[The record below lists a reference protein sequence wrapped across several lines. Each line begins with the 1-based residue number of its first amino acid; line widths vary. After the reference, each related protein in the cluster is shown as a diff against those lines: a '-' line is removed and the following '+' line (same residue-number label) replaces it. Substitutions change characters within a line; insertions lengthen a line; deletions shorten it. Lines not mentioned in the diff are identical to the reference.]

1 MLYASGM
8 KTLAVVSLGV
18 LWAAAGCTDS
28 ASDGSDASD
37 VDGKAPVADVSGNQ
51 GDGAV
56 STDGG
61 ATASSS
67 DDDADQVSTFSGD
80 AASTFEDAAARH
92 CDSHNRLANHV
103 PVRDAT
109 GVFTSVSARGFID
122 LENEFFQDLGTN
134 GRRCVSCHV
143 PTTGWSIT
151 PRQLQETFEETDG
164 GAYDD
169 GLGLGAVF
177 RSNDG
182 SNSPKADVST
192 KSKRRQAYSMLLT
205 KGLIRVGLP
214 VPATAEFELIAVDDP
229 YHFAS
234 AAELS
239 LFRRPLPTANLK
251 FDSTVMWDGR
261 EVVPGLA
268 VLNELQTQ
276 SSDATTG
283 HAKGAP
289 LSAAQQA
296 SIAKFEV
303 ELTSA
308 QVYDNQAGD
317 LTAAGAEGG
326 PDAIQTQAFY
336 IGINDNFGDSQTHA
350 AFSPVVFNLFD
361 RWANIGQND
370 HDCASRHDHDRGYE
384 YGNGYGHD
392 SRGRCHCRD
401 SKHGNGYGHNRDD
414 RRNEARRA
422 IARGQEIFNTHKIA
436 ITGVSGIN
444 DEAAFGKPAV
454 LTGTCTSCHDT
465 PNGGNHSVVAPLNI
479 GVSDASRR
487 TADMPL
493 YTLRNKTTGEVVKTT
508 DPGRAL
514 IDGKWSH
521 IGRFKGPMLRN
532 LAPRAPYFH
541 NGFAKDLWSVVDF
554 YNTRFSIGL
563 SKQEKSDL
571 VAFLRSL

>member
-1 MLYASGM
+1 LARRVLYRLAM
-8 KTLAVVSLGV
+8 KTLAVLSLGV
-18 LWAAAGCTDS
+18 LWTAAGCTDS
-28 ASDGSDASD
+28 GDGSDASD
-37 VDGKAPVADVSGNQ
+37 LDSKAPVAEVSSSQ
-51 GDGAV
+51 PAQASSQDA
-56 STDGG
+56 SQ
-61 ATASSS
+61 ASSS
-67 DDDADQVSTFSGD
+67 DDQVSTFDGD
-80 AASTFEDAAARH
+80 AAQTFEDVTARH
-92 CDSHNRLANHV
+92 CDNHNRMANNV
-103 PVRDAT
+103 PVHDGT
-109 GVFTSVSARGFID
+109 GVFTTVSSRGFID

-143 PTTGWSIT
+143 PTAGWTIT
-151 PRQLQETFEETDG
+151 PKQLRETFEETDG
-164 GAYDD
+164 GAFDD

-177 RSNDG
+177 RTNDG

-192 KSKRRQAYSMLLT
+192 KAKRREAYSMLLN

-214 VPATAEFELIAVDDP
+214 IPATAEFELVAVDDP

-239 LFRRPLPTANLK
+239 LFRRPLPTANVK

-261 EVVPGLA
+261 EVVPGSP
-268 VLNELQTQ
+268 VLPELQTQ

-283 HAKGAP
+283 HAKGQP
-289 LSAAQQA
+289 LSQAQRA
-296 SIAKFEV
+296 SIAQFET
-303 ELTSA
+303 EIGSA
-308 QVYDNQAGD
+308 QIWDNQAGD
-317 LTAAGAEGG
+317 LRAAGASGG
-326 PDAIQTQAFY
+326 PDAILAQPFY

-361 RWANIGQND
+361 SWANIGRDD
-370 HDCASRHDHDRGYE
+370 HDCDDRHDHGRGYE

-392 SRGRCHCRD
+392 NHGRCHCRD
-401 SKHGNGYGHNRDD
+401 SRHGNGYGRDHDD
-414 RRNEARRA
+414 RRDDARRA
-422 IARGQEIFNTHKIA
+422 IARGQEIFNNHKIA

-444 DEAAFGKPAV
+444 DEAAFGKPV
-454 LTGTCTSCHDT
+454 TLMGTCTSCHNT

-479 GVSDASRR
+479 GLVDESRR

-493 YTLRNKTTGEVVKTT
+493 YTLRNKITGEMVKVT

-541 NGFAKDLWSVVDF
+541 NGFAKDLNAVVDF
-554 YNTRFSIGL
+554 YNTRFNIGL
-563 SKQEKSDL
+563 TKEEKSDL

>member
-1 MLYASGM
+1 MLYGPGM
-8 KTLAVVSLGV
+8 KTLAVLSLGV
-18 LWAAAGCTDS
+18 LWTAAGCTND
-28 ASDGSDASD
+28 ASDASD
-37 VDGKAPVADVSGNQ
+37 DVSDVDAKAPVAAVSGNQ
-51 GDGAV
+51 VGGAV
-56 STDGG
+56 SADG
-61 ATASSS
+61 ATAS
-67 DDDADQVSTFSGD
+67 DDADLASTFTGD

-92 CDSHNRLANHV
+92 CDNHNRLANNV

-109 GVFTSVSARGFID
+109 GVFTSVSSRGYID

-143 PTTGWSIT
+143 PTQGWSIT
-151 PRQLQETFEETDG
+151 PKQLQETFEETDG

-169 GLGLGAVF
+169 GLGLAAVF
-177 RSNDG
+177 RTNDG

-192 KSKRRQAYSMLLT
+192 KAKRRQAYSMLLN

-214 VPATAEFELIAVDDP
+214 IPATAEFELVAVEDP

-261 EVVPGLA
+261 EVVPGA
-268 VLNELQTQ
+268 TVGHDLQTQ
-276 SSDATTG
+276 ASDAVTG
-283 HAKGAP
+283 HAMGQP
-289 LSAAQQA
+289 LSVAQQA
-296 SIAKFEV
+296 SIAQFEV
-303 ELTSA
+303 EIASA

-317 LTAAGAEGG
+317 LRAAGAEGG
-326 PDAIQTQAFY
+326 PDAILAQEFH

-361 RWANIGQND
+361 RWANIGSGD
-370 HDCASRHDHDRGYE
+370 HDCASRHDHGRGYE

-392 SRGRCHCRD
+392 SHGRCHCRD
-401 SKHGNGYGHNRDD
+401 SRHGNGYGNSRD
-414 RRNEARRA
+414 EARRA
-422 IARGQEIFNTHKIA
+422 IARGQEIFNTHKIS

-444 DEAAFGKPAV
+444 DEAAFGKPATLV
-454 LTGTCTSCHDT
+454 GACSSCHNT

-479 GVSDASRR
+479 GISDASRR
-487 TADMPL
+487 TSDMPL
-493 YTLRNKTTGEVVKTT
+493 YTLRNKTTGEIVKTT

-541 NGFAKDLWSVVDF
+541 NGMAKDLWSVVEF
-554 YNTRFSIGL
+554 YNTRFNIGFT
-563 SKQEKSDL
+563 KQEKSDL

>member
-1 MLYASGM
+1 MVWM
-8 KTLAVVSLGV
+8 
-18 LWAAAGCTDS
+18 AAGCTDS
-28 ASDGSDASD
+28 GDASD
-37 VDGKAPVADVSGNQ
+37 TSDVDAKAPVAEVSGNQ
-51 GDGAV
+51 VGGAA
-56 STDGG
+56 SADG
-61 ATASSS
+61 ATAS
-67 DDDADQVSTFSGD
+67 DDADEVSTFTGD

-103 PVRDAT
+103 PVRNAT
-109 GVFTSVSARGFID
+109 GVSTSVSSRGFID

-134 GRRCVSCHV
+134 GRRCVSCHI
-143 PTTGWSIT
+143 PTQGWSIT
-151 PRQLQETFEETDG
+151 PKQLQETFEETDG

-169 GLGLGAVF
+169 GLGLAAVF
-177 RSNDG
+177 RTNDG
-182 SNSPKADVST
+182 ANSPKADVST
-192 KSKRRQAYSMLLT
+192 KAKRRQAYSMLLN

-214 VPATAEFELIAVDDP
+214 VPATAEFELVAVDDP

-261 EVVPGLA
+261 EVVPGMP
-268 VLNELQTQ
+268 VINELQTQ

-283 HAKGAP
+283 HAKGQP

-303 ELTSA
+303 EITAA

-326 PDAIQTQAFY
+326 PDAIQAQPFY

-361 RWANIGQND
+361 RWANIGQSEHSCD
-370 HDCASRHDHDRGYE
+370 ARHSHDH
-384 YGNGYGHD
+384 GYGYGQGYGYD
-392 SRGRCHCRD
+392 KGGRCSCHD
-401 SKHGNGYGHNRDD
+401 SKHGNSYGND
-414 RRNEARRA
+414 RRDEARRA
-422 IARGQEIFNTHKIA
+422 IARGQAIFNTHPIS

-444 DEAAFGKPAV
+444 DEAAFGKPAT
-454 LTGTCTSCHDT
+454 LTGTCSTCHDT
-465 PNGGNHSVVAPLNI
+465 PNGGSHSVVAPLNL
-479 GVSDASRR
+479 GLVDEAHR
-487 TADMPL
+487 TPDMPL
-493 YTLRNKTTGEVVKTT
+493 YTLRNKTTGEIVKVT

-514 IDGKWSH
+514 VDGKWSH

-541 NGFAKDLWSVVDF
+541 NGFAKDLWAVVNF
-554 YNTRFSIGL
+554 YNDRFTIKL
-563 SKQEKSDL
+563 SQQEKSDL
-571 VAFLRSL
+571 VAFLGSL